1 MVEGRISLTVNAG
14 AGGVAVA
21 RDGGR
26 RDDKRKTDNV
36 ECLTFNDNGPQIT
49 RRTQIFTD

>member
-1 MVEGRISLTVNAG
+1 MKGVIYLTQRAQRAQSYILAINAG

-26 RDDKRKTDNV
+26 RDDER
-36 ECLTFNDNGPQIT
+36 
-49 RRTQIFTD
+49 